1 MRGGLLA
8 GLELC
13 CLAAAGSAA
22 AAFMW
27 AWLYPLDSTARDPSP
42 SAIRQAP
49 LLANLPGQDPFF
61 RGPTPLAGASTAPAT
76 QDFNLHATRVAGASS
91 SAILSAAGLPQ
102 ATYRIGDPVG
112 DARLSEVLHDRV
124 VLERGGQRLTVT
136 FPNTPSSGLPSAPVS
151 SATQP
156 ALTIPGLSPAD
167 PAVPAGGY
175 RVDSSSTLLA
185 AAALEPGDIILAID
199 GRPLSAA
206 SLEGLQ
212 ASLTSGAAA
221 EIRFQRNGQTMTKRI
236 GGSAQ

>member
-8 GLELC
+8 VLELC

-27 AWLYPLDSTARDPSP
+27 SWLDPLGSTAPEPSQP
-42 SAIRQAP
+42 ASRHQP
-49 LLANLPGQDPFF
+49 LLAPLPGQDPFF

-76 QDFNLHATRVAGASS
+76 QGFTLHATRVAGASS

-136 FPNTPSSGLPSAPVS
+136 FPNTPPSGLPSAVS

-156 ALTIPGLSPAD
+156 ALAIPGLSPAG
-167 PAVPAGGY
+167 PAGPAGGY
-175 RVDSSSTLLA
+175 RVDGSSSLLA
-185 AAALEPGDIILAID
+185 AAGLEPGDIILAID